1 MSQHNVVSLSQF
13 DKSRNVL
20 SAVEVLVVLNACR
33 DQLITAVDLVW
44 NERRDKIEDDLLDF
58 ADRSP
63 LLDTRNLYYAAQSLL
78 RNRNESLSTA
88 IRQQFVQQFDMQ
100 VRGEPQAEKLD
111 VGVDLDLALI
121 NEDAFE
127 ESLALSKAST
137 RMQSS
142 SVEELAALDQR
153 MAALMHQSHSK
164 SSINPLAPKL
174 ICDAFLEACKA
185 INATAR
191 MRLVLLQHFDTHIA
205 PMMPEIYRG
214 LNQYL
219 VDKGVLPNIKIGA
232 IAPRERHQSPAPA
245 VAAPSIA
252 DGAATAVSP
261 VGGGEDGAD
270 VFALL
275 QQLFM
280 KQFGHQ
286 PSGSVGMSSVGGQ
299 VWPMSGVSGGVGGGA
314 AATLGG
320 GLLSASLHDRI
331 ASLTTLQ
338 RGQYTGVINAGFDPA
353 LIQAGST
360 NVLRD
365 IRDAGLVQVD
375 NQADGLTIDIVAM
388 LFDYVFD
395 DKDIPAELKALIG
408 RLQIPV
414 LKVALLDKQ
423 FFSKKS
429 HPARRLLDEI
439 AAVSVGWTQQ
449 GASNAALF
457 DKIEFIVQ
465 SVLNDYTDDAEIF
478 ERLLLD
484 LQEFVASNEAAA
496 QSSVA
501 ETTAI
506 IETAERAQLAQA
518 VVRDEIA
525 KALAVSEGL
534 PEVIVEFVQTIWQQ
548 VLTHVYLQQVELG
561 AAWYDAL
568 QTMQNLIWS
577 VTPKLNNDDRL
588 KLVAMLPTLLNQL
601 RDGMSFLNIET
612 ERRDAIFAGLVACH
626 AVAVKAGLQA
636 KSEPVH
642 DEEMVKA
649 IEAAQLDV
657 PEILPEIAALDEVVV
672 SMDAEFSASAAIDE
686 EDEFTEQARCL
697 KKGEWLS
704 FDNPNGAT
712 RDARLSW
719 VSGLRGMYLFTNK
732 QGLDA
737 MTIALPRLAARLRAG
752 EARVIK
758 SNSLTERAVERL
770 IGKLQGRS

>member
-1 MSQHNVVSLSQF
+1 MSQRNVVPLPQF

-20 SAVEVLVVLNACR
+20 SAADVLVVLNACR

-44 NERRDKIEDDLLDF
+44 SERRNQIEDDLLDF

-63 LLDTRNLYYAAQSLL
+63 ILETRNLYYAAQSLL

-88 IRQQFVQQFDMQ
+88 IRKQFDQQFDKQ
-100 VRGEPQAEKLD
+100 VRGDQQAEKPN
-111 VGVDLDLALI
+111 VNIDLDLTLMD
-121 NEDAFE
+121 EDIFE
-127 ESLALSKAST
+127 ESLALSKASA

-142 SVEELAALDQR
+142 AVEELAALDQR

-174 ICDAFLEACKA
+174 ICDAFLEACKS
-185 INATAR
+185 IDATAR
-191 MRLVLLQHFDTHIA
+191 MRLILLQHFDAHLA
-205 PMMPEIYRG
+205 PVMPDIYRK

-219 VDKGVLPNIKIGA
+219 VDKGILPNIKIGA
-232 IAPRERHQSPAPA
+232 TAPRERHQPTTSVANSGVVGSA
-245 VAAPSIA
+245 VPH
-252 DGAATAVSP
+252 GA
-261 VGGGEDGAD
+261 EEGAD

-275 QQLFM
+275 QQLLM
-280 KQFGHQ
+280 KQ
-286 PSGSVGMSSVGGQ
+286 SVAQTGGQ
-299 VWPMSGVSGGVGGGA
+299 IGGQAGGQSWVPQGYMGGA
-314 AATLGG
+314 DGG
-320 GLLSASLHDRI
+320 SAMSANFPPVSMQERI

-338 RGQYTGVINAGFDPA
+338 RGQYTGVVNTAFDPA
-353 LIQAGST
+353 LIQMGTA

-365 IRDAGLVQVD
+365 MRDAGLVQVD

-388 LFDYVFD
+388 LFDYIFD
-395 DKDIPAELKALIG
+395 DKNIPAELKALIG

-439 AAVSVGWTQQ
+439 AEVSVGWTQQ

-457 DKIEFIVQ
+457 EKIDAIVQ
-465 SVLNDYTDDAEIF
+465 TVLNDFTDDAAIF
-478 ERLLLD
+478 ARLLLD
-484 LQEFVASNEAAA
+484 LQGFVASHEVEA
-496 QSSVA
+496 QSAVA
-501 ETTAI
+501 ETTHI
-506 IETAERAQLAQA
+506 IEAAERAQLAQT
-518 VVRDEIA
+518 VVQDEIA

-548 VLTHVYLQQVELG
+548 VLTHVYMQEAELG
-561 AAWYDAL
+561 GAWYASL
-568 QTMQNLIWS
+568 QTMQDLIWS
-577 VTPKLNNDDRL
+577 VAPKLNNDDRL
-588 KLVAMLPTLLNQL
+588 RLVAMLPALLNQL
-601 RDGMSFLNIET
+601 RDGMQFLNIDT

-626 AVAVKAGLQA
+626 AVAIKAGLQA
-636 KSEPVH
+636 KYEPVR

-649 IEAAQLDV
+649 IEATQLEI
-657 PEILPEIAALDEVVV
+657 PETLPEVAALDEVVV
-672 SMDAEFSASAAIDE
+672 SMDENEFSTSADIDE

-704 FDNPNGAT
+704 FDNANGTT
-712 RDARLSW
+712 RNARLSW

-752 EARVIK
+752 EAHVIK

-770 IGKLQGRS
+770 IGKLQGK